1 MLLRASFEII
11 RLIFMF
17 YGFHVV
23 CIFMC
28 QWNYKQAYRAL
39 HTQFPM
45 KFKNTTCIQ
54 FNSAKKCGTTLP
66 GTREINLNLGEK
78 VEWRD
83 KQQICGMKY
92 NLYSCLLTNLKH
104 WRHCGSTQLAKRQFN
119 KRSTSFQ
126 LHEVILR
133 GGRIHSTCVKKLNM
147 KWYNEVTTDKHRT
160 ILIGI

>member
-92 NLYSCLLTNLKH
+92 NLYSCLLTNVIEDIVVALNSQSDNLIKEVH
-104 WRHCGSTQLAKRQFN
+104 LFNCTMSYWEVEESIVHVWRSWIWNDITRLPQINIEQY
-119 KRSTSFQ
+119 
-126 LHEVILR
+126 
-133 GGRIHSTCVKKLNM
+133 
-147 KWYNEVTTDKHRT
+147 W
-160 ILIGI
+160 